1 MRRYEGYDYS
11 QDSEVIFWL
20 NTVKHIMRII
30 ATASAVAFVL
40 YSCSDKLSKAEKLD
54 LSTTPLQTVDS
65 MYLIQTKNGKIEMR
79 VVTSEMQ
86 HFENDSI
93 TCDLFPS
100 GMNVYAYTDDE
111 VLESTIVSDEASHVT
126 YKKNKEEIW
135 KAYGNVVVRNLV
147 NNQTME
153 SDTIYWDQG
162 KKEIYTDCY
171 VRMYSPDGLIQGYG
185 MRSDERAR
193 NAIVLNPFNNFG
205 VVVKDSTMVIIDSA
219 NFIGPLLEK

>member
-1 MRRYEGYDYS
+1 
-11 QDSEVIFWL
+11 
-20 NTVKHIMRII
+20 
-30 ATASAVAFVL
+30 
-40 YSCSDKLSKAEKLD
+40 
-54 LSTTPLQTVDS
+54 

-79 VVTSEMQ
+79 VVTAEMQ

-93 TCDLFPS
+93 ACDLFPS
-100 GMNVYAYTDDE
+100 GMHVYAYTDDE
-111 VLESTIVSDEASHVT
+111 VLESTIASDQASHVT
-126 YKKNKEEIW
+126 DKISKEEIW
-135 KAYGNVVVRNLV
+135 KAYGNVVVKNLV
-147 NNQTME
+147 NSQTME

-205 VVVKDSTMVIIDSA
+205 IVVKDSTEVIIDSI